1 MKPRRVTPAVVAAL
15 CALLVLSAAPAAP
28 GSAAEAPAEHTAD
41 AESFVER
48 DDDLPHP
55 FTERRRQRRD
65 AAVRAITE
73 KPGLAARTVPAG
85 KVGTAE
91 TRPPAEARVFVILVE
106 FGDRLD
112 APNAQR
118 YGSRPGPRH
127 GAIPAPDR
135 ARDTTTMWR
144 PSYERDHYQDLFFGP
159 GTAAP
164 SLASYYRGQ
173 SAGRYSI
180 DGEVTD
186 WVRVPY
192 NEARYG
198 NDGCGRN
205 VCRDVWDL
213 VQDAMKVWYDGRL
226 AQGLTPAQVREQLAS
241 FDRWDRDD
249 FDGDGDFDEPD
260 GYLDNVEIVH
270 AGVDKAQGGGEQGR
284 GAVWSHRWY
293 AYADRTGHTGP
304 AANRAGGTPIGDSGI
319 WVGDYTIQSE
329 NGGLGVIAH
338 EFGHNL
344 GLPDLYD
351 RDDSTDGPPGF
362 WSLMALGGYLGDEDG
377 AGSLPGSLS
386 AWDKLQLGWLD
397 VRVVDRTRRTV
408 VQLAPNQSTG
418 DPQALLIPLPP
429 RRGSGG
435 KRWYLVENR
444 QYVGADTALVAG
456 PYQITSGKRVATH
469 FPYGEGVLIWLWD
482 TSYTDNDV
490 SRHPGEGLIL
500 PVDIHPTPL
509 LDPNGK
515 PLPARFQTA
524 DAALTAPDEQTSA
537 INLGR
542 LGNFPSRP
550 GVPTFTDTIEYW
562 SATAPDIGVKVPATG
577 TRITAEG
584 PTRNGNATRLTVGPT
599 N

>member
-1 MKPRRVTPAVVAAL
+1 MNPRRVTPAVVAAL
-15 CALLVLSAAPAAP
+15 CALLVLTAAPAAP
-28 GSAAEAPAEHTAD
+28 GRPADPPAGHTAD
-41 AESFVER
+41 SGPFVER
-48 DDDLPHP
+48 DDDLSHP
-55 FTERRRQRRD
+55 FTERRRQRRE
-65 AAVRAITE
+65 AAVQAMTE
-73 KPGLAARTVPAG
+73 DPGLTSRTVPAG
-85 KVGTAE
+85 EAGAAE

-112 APNAQR
+112 PRNGQAYAA
-118 YGSRPGPRH
+118 RPGPRH
-127 GAIPAPDR
+127 GRIPAPDR
-135 ARDTTTMWR
+135 TKDTTTTWR
-144 PSYERDHYQDLFFGP
+144 SSYERDHYRDLFFGP

-164 SLASYYRGQ
+164 SLASYYRHQ
-173 SAGRYSI
+173 SSGRYSL

-198 NDGCGRN
+198 NDRCGRN
-205 VCRDVWDL
+205 VCEDVWDL
-213 VQDAMKVWYDGRL
+213 VRDAMKVWYDGRL
-226 AQGLTPAQVREQLAS
+226 AKGATAAQIREQLAS

-249 FDGDGDFDEPD
+249 FDRDGDFDEPD

-293 AYADRTGHTGP
+293 AYADQVGRTGP
-304 AANRAGGTPIGDSGI
+304 ATNRSGGTPIGDSGI
-319 WVGDYTIQSE
+319 WVGDYTIQPE

-377 AGSLPGSLS
+377 AGSLPGALS

-397 VRVVDRTRRTV
+397 VRVVDRTKKTV
-408 VQLAPNQSTG
+408 VHLAPNQSIG

-429 RRGSGG
+429 RRGSSA

-456 PYQITSGKRVATH
+456 PYQLASGKRVAAH

-482 TSYTDNDV
+482 TAFTDNDV
-490 SRHPGEGLIL
+490 TRHPGEGLIL
-500 PVDIHPTPL
+500 PVDIHPAPL
-509 LDPNGK
+509 LDPKGK
-515 PLPARFQTA
+515 PLPTRFQAA
-524 DAALTAPDEQTSA
+524 DAALTATDEQTSA
-537 INLGR
+537 INLGS
-542 LGNFPSRP
+542 LGSFPSRP
-550 GVPTFTDTIEYW
+550 GVPTFTDNTRYW
-562 SATAPDIGVKVPATG
+562 SATAPTTGVKVPDTG
-577 TRITAEG
+577 TKITVEG
-584 PTRNGNATRLTVGPT
+584 PTRTGTATRLTVGPT
-599 N
+599 T